1 MSFLA
6 DIHFEIESEVDI
18 QIEKEF
24 RTAYLT
30 VMSFLKFVDD
40 GSGFSEKYLKE
51 RFTHR
56 LEYRVILNKLI
67 SHSILK
73 KADDGNY
80 FLNTESKNFI
90 SPVFDNSLFLA
101 NINKNK
107 NSSDPTKKFLYT

>member
-40 GSGFSEKYLKE
+40 GSGLVK
-51 RFTHR
+51 
-56 LEYRVILNKLI
+56 
-67 SHSILK
+67 
-73 KADDGNY
+73 
-80 FLNTESKNFI
+80 NT
-90 SPVFDNSLFLA
+90 
-101 NINKNK
+101 
-107 NSSDPTKKFLYT
+107 